1 MPSAVYIVGLAIFA
15 QGTSEMMLSG
25 LLTGMAADLG
35 VTVPQAG
42 LLISAFAV
50 GMLVGAPILAVV
62 TARWSRR
69 TALLAFLA
77 VFVATHVVAALTSD
91 YGVLVGTRVVG
102 AFVYAGFWSVASAT
116 AVGMVPPTARGRA
129 MSVVAGGLTIA
140 TILGLP
146 AGTFIGQH
154 LGWRAAF
161 WTVAAGCALVMVAV
175 AIAVPEQRAEQV
187 PPVRKELRALTT
199 RPVALLYGTTVTATA
214 ALLVTF
220 GYLGALLTETTG
232 IGDNWVPVV
241 LGIYGLGSFAGI
253 AIGGRTADAHPLRS
267 LTVGISGL
275 VLASAVLALTAHY
288 WPAVAVASLL
298 LGAFGFGTNPV
309 LNSRV
314 FTLAPAAGTLGAAG
328 NVMAFNVGITL
339 GPWLG
344 GLAIGAGADYSAVVW
359 IGAGLGVLALGLV
372 GLSRTAGRTRSS
384 TADRSD
390 TAEIAGP
397 PTAGA
402 SRRSAAAD
410 DSAAAVPADL

>member
-1 MPSAVYIVGLAIFA
+1 MPAAVYILGLAIFA

-50 GMLVGAPILAVV
+50 GMLLGAPILAVA

-69 TALLAFLA
+69 TALLAFLG
-77 VFVATHVVAALTSD
+77 VFVLTHILAAVTTN
-91 YGVLVGTRVVG
+91 YGVLIATRVVG
-102 AFVYAGFWSVASAT
+102 AFVYAGFWSVAVAT
-116 AVGMVPPTARGRA
+116 AVGLVPTTARGRA

-146 AGTFIGQH
+146 VGTFIGQH

-161 WTVAAGCALVMVAV
+161 WTVAAACALVMVAV
-175 AIAVPEQRAEQV
+175 AIAVPNERAGHV
-187 PPVRKELRALTT
+187 PPVRKELRALAT
-199 RPVALLYGTTVTATA
+199 RPVALLYGTTLVATA
-214 ALLVTF
+214 ALLATF

-232 IGDNWVPVV
+232 VSDNWVPVI
-241 LGIYGLGSFAGI
+241 LGIYGLGSLAGI
-253 AIGGRTADAHPLRS
+253 VVGGRTADAHPLRT

-275 VLASAVLALTAHY
+275 VLSSVLLALTAQS
-288 WPAVAVASLL
+288 WLAVAVAAFL

-328 NVMAFNVGITL
+328 NVMSFNVGITL

-344 GLAIGAGADYSAVVW
+344 GLAIGAGWGYPAVAW

-372 GLSRTAGRTRSS
+372 GLGRLTGRPVTDSADVIATSTTA
-384 TADRSD
+384 A
-390 TAEIAGP
+390 AGP
-397 PTAGA
+397 APVV
-402 SRRSAAAD
+402 AAER
-410 DSAAAVPADL
+410 